1 MPGPILSFLAQAG
14 LRPGLDAYFS
24 RVRAMP
30 EGVWP
35 ARPCPWCGG
44 PPAFV
49 ELVAGGRRR
58 LSCHLCG
65 GAWAAAAP
73 GCAFCGTVEP
83 GAVVALTDETLEA
96 GDIVEACR
104 SCRSYLKGVDRR
116 RRFTAGS
123 PLVEDWSTP
132 DLDVRAMSRGY
143 RRPTPSL
150 AHLLD
155 DAAGGGARVMNAV
168 LFDVA
173 LTAYILAAVAAAAS
187 LAGRREGLMPFVDL
201 VAGAGWVCHTVS
213 LAIRWVETGRPPIL
227 SLAEAV
233 SIMIWT
239 LVAWLLWAE
248 RRYHARVLGVF
259 VLPVVLVLGLLLP
272 TGLRAIALPPT
283 APARW
288 TVAHVSLAL
297 VGLAALVVNF
307 AGALM
312 YLLQERQLK
321 AKRPG
326 TWYYRLP
333 SLETL
338 DRLTYRTLTVGFP
351 FLTAGIVLGIVGRGT
366 SGARR
371 FPSIRSRSS
380 PWSCGW
386 STR

>member
-1 MPGPILSFLAQAG
+1 VTDLAELRAEWDRALARRPARARALAFWTPILDGWLTWPAGSLAPLAWTASQCRERWERGVPLIVEAPPDLAREALDAQIGPVLERLAVAGHLDALRRFAETWDAGGLGPGDLFLGAGKGGPASIEERIGVPAPILSFLAQAG

-83 GAVVALTDETLEA
+83 GAVVALTDETLED

-116 RRFTAGS
+116 RRYTAGS

-155 DAAGGGARVMNAV
+155 DAVGGASP
-168 LFDVA
+168 
-173 LTAYILAAVAAAAS
+173 AS
-187 LAGRREGLMPFVDL
+187 
-201 VAGAGWVCHTVS
+201 
-213 LAIRWVETGRPPIL
+213 
-227 SLAEAV
+227 
-233 SIMIWT
+233 
-239 LVAWLLWAE
+239 
-248 RRYHARVLGVF
+248 
-259 VLPVVLVLGLLLP
+259 
-272 TGLRAIALPPT
+272 
-283 APARW
+283 
-288 TVAHVSLAL
+288 
-297 VGLAALVVNF
+297 
-307 AGALM
+307 
-312 YLLQERQLK
+312 
-321 AKRPG
+321 
-326 TWYYRLP
+326 
-333 SLETL
+333 
-338 DRLTYRTLTVGFP
+338 
-351 FLTAGIVLGIVGRGT
+351 
-366 SGARR
+366 
-371 FPSIRSRSS
+371 
-380 PWSCGW
+380 
-386 STR
+386 